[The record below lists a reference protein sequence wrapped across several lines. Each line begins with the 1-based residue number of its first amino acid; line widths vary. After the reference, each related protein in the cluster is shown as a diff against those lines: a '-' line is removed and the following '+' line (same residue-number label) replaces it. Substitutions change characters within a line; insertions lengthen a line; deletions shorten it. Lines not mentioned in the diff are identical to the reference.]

1 MNGRSKNRQKIGAGA
16 FTGPSGRDE
25 LAGPRESMLKKK
37 KGQEYQEAVGT
48 GQTERKLSSGSRRLE

>member
-37 KGQEYQEAVGT
+37 KGQEYQEAV
-48 GQTERKLSSGSRRLE
+48 SGDRAD